1 MMTMTRTRAIAVG
14 AFALF
19 IIVCVWLLFIVLPR
33 RYGSDPAPAAAAPV
47 AAAAPAP
54 SEARRIKATLYY
66 VAEDGERLTGIERD
80 VPYAASAAEQARRIV
95 EEQLKAPPEPL
106 VSALP
111 PGTALRALFVTG
123 ADAYVDLSTE
133 IASAH
138 PGGSRE
144 EILAVY
150 TVVNALTT
158 NLPAIARVQI
168 LVGGREVDT
177 LAGHLD
183 LRRPLQKNLNW
194 TTSSVP
200 APTAPSSERQPQLR

>member
-1 MMTMTRTRAIAVG
+1 MTRSRMIAAG
-14 AFALF
+14 AFAVFVL
-19 IIVCVWLLFIVLPR
+19 VCVWLLFIVLPR

-54 SEARRIKATLYY
+54 VEARRIKATVYY
-66 VAEDGERLTGIERD
+66 IAEDGERLVEVQRE

-95 EEQLKAPPEPL
+95 EEQLKAAPEPL

-111 PGTALRALFVTG
+111 AGTTLRALFVTG
-123 ADAYVDLSTE
+123 GDAYVDLSTE
-133 IASAH
+133 IASGH

-150 TVVNALTT
+150 AVVNAVTT

-183 LRRPLQKNLNW
+183 LRRPLQKNLTW
-194 TTSSVP
+194 TTGA
-200 APTAPSSERQPQLR
+200 APP

>member
-1 MMTMTRTRAIAVG
+1 MTRSRTMAIG
-14 AFALF
+14 AFAAFVL
-19 IIVCVWLLFIVLPR
+19 VCVWLLFIVLPR

-54 SEARRIKATLYY
+54 VEARRIKATLYY
-66 VAEDGERLTGIERD
+66 VAEDGERLVQVERD
-80 VPYAASAAEQARRIV
+80 VPYAASTAEQARRIV
-95 EEQLKAPPEPL
+95 EEQLKAAPEPL

-111 PGTALRALFVTG
+111 AGTALRALFLTG
-123 ADAYVDLSTE
+123 GDAYVDLSAE
-133 IASAH
+133 IASGH

-150 TVVNALTT
+150 AVVNAVTA

-183 LRRPLQKNLNW
+183 LRRPLQKNLTW
-194 TTSSVP
+194 TTGP
-200 APTAPSSERQPQLR
+200 APP

>member
-1 MMTMTRTRAIAVG
+1 MTRSRMIAAG
-14 AFALF
+14 AFTAFVLL
-19 IIVCVWLLFIVLPR
+19 CVWLLFIVLPR

-47 AAAAPAP
+47 AAATPAP
-54 SEARRIKATLYY
+54 VEARRIKATLYY
-66 VAEDGERLTGIERD
+66 VAEEGERLVEVQRE

-95 EEQLKAPPEPL
+95 EEQLKAAPEPL
-106 VSALP
+106 VSPLP
-111 PGTALRALFVTG
+111 AGTTLRALFLTG
-123 ADAYVDLSTE
+123 GDAYVDLSTE
-133 IASAH
+133 IASSH

-150 TVVNALTT
+150 AVVNAVTT

-183 LRRPLQKNLNW
+183 LRRPLQKNLTW
-194 TTSSVP
+194 TTGA
-200 APTAPSSERQPQLR
+200 APP

>member
-1 MMTMTRTRAIAVG
+1 MMSRGRALAVG

-19 IIVCVWLLFIVLPR
+19 VIVCVWLLFVVLPR
-33 RYGSDPAPAAAAPV
+33 RYGADPPPAAAAPV

-66 VAEDGERLTGIERD
+66 VAEDGERLAGLERD
-80 VPYAASAAEQARRIV
+80 VPYAASTAEQARRIV
-95 EEQLKAPPEPL
+95 EEQLKPAPEPL

-111 PGTALRALFVTG
+111 AGTALRALFLTG
-123 ADAYVDLSTE
+123 GDAYVDLSTE
-133 IASAH
+133 IASGH

-150 TVVNALTT
+150 AIVNAVTT
-158 NLPAIARVQI
+158 NLPAVARVQI

-183 LRRPLQKNLNW
+183 LRRPLQKNLKW
-194 TTSSVP
+194 TTAGA
-200 APTAPSSERQPQLR
+200 APGPPTPPTSDR

>member
-1 MMTMTRTRAIAVG
+1 MTTITRTRAIAVG

-19 IIVCVWLLFIVLPR
+19 VIVCVWLLFIVLPR

-66 VAEDGERLTGIERD
+66 VAEDGERLAGVERD
-80 VPYAASAAEQARRIV
+80 VPYAASTAEQTRRIV
-95 EEQLKAPPEPL
+95 EELLKAPPEPL

-111 PGTALRALFVTG
+111 TGTALRALFLTG
-123 ADAYVDLSTE
+123 GDAYVDLSTE

-150 TVVNALTT
+150 SVVNTLTT

-183 LRRPLQKNLNW
+183 LRRPLQKNLRW
-194 TTSSVP
+194 TTS
-200 APTAPSSERQPQLR
+200 TAPPPSPTSSDR

>member
-1 MMTMTRTRAIAVG
+1 MTRARLAAVG
-14 AFALF
+14 GFALF
-19 IIVCVWLLFIVLPR
+19 VFVCIWLLFVALPR
-33 RYGSDPAPAAAAPV
+33 RYGQNQTPAAAAPL

-66 VAEDGERLTGIERD
+66 VGQDGERLVGVERD
-80 VPYAASAAEQARRIV
+80 VPYAGSAAEQARRIV
-95 EEQLKAPPEPL
+95 EEQLKPPAEPL
-106 VSALP
+106 VSPMP
-111 PGTALRALFVTG
+111 PGTALRALFLTG
-123 ADAYVDLSTE
+123 GDAYVDLSTE
-133 IASAH
+133 IASGH

-150 TVVNALTT
+150 AIVNAITT

-183 LRRPLQKNLNW
+183 LRRPLQRNLKW
-194 TTSSVP
+194 TSGAATP
-200 APTAPSSERQPQLR
+200 